1 MNENFMK
8 QAKNLGSQKKQ
19 NLLVDGKLKT
29 CEEKIDKNRENINNN
44 RVRIDTSAQKI
55 AEISIGLATK
65 ESI

>member
-1 MNENFMK
+1 M
-8 QAKNLGSQKKQ
+8 
-19 NLLVDGKLKT
+19 VDGKLKT